1 LIRRTTVLLRV
12 ARWIGFALLAAT
24 VLVVGTWC
32 AIAVWFRYAGGD
44 LVRGALAAMIAVLA
58 VATVTSLVTS
68 RRRLAFTVYAGVIAV
83 VFGWWSTIR
92 PANDRDWQPDV
103 ARNATATIDNDH
115 LVVHNV
121 RNFNWRSDQDF
132 DQRWEQ
138 RSYDLLQLHD
148 VDLILSYWSGEAI
161 AHLIVSFGF
170 DDGERLDFSIETRK
184 ERGEEYSTIAGFFKQ
199 YELVIIA
206 ADERDIVRV
215 RSNVR
220 GEDVRIYRLRM
231 PPEYARQLLQE
242 YVDDMNVLSR
252 EPRWYNTATGN
263 CTTLVFGMV
272 HKLRPGLPLDYRIL
286 LSGYLPN
293 YAYDVGATDTS
304 IPFEQLRALSRIH
317 DKAVQADGDPDY
329 SRLIRVGIPVPR

>member
-1 LIRRTTVLLRV
+1 MPR
-12 ARWIGFALLAAT
+12 
-24 VLVVGTWC
+24 
-32 AIAVWFRYAGGD
+32 
-44 LVRGALAAMIAVLA
+44 
-58 VATVTSLVTS
+58 
-68 RRRLAFTVYAGVIAV
+68 VIAL
-83 VFGWWSTIR
+83 VFAWWSTIR
-92 PANDRDWQPDV
+92 PSNDRDWQPDV
-103 ARNATATIDNDH
+103 ARNVTATIDNDR
-115 LVVHNV
+115 LVVDNV

-132 DQRWEQ
+132 EQRWEQ
-138 RSYDLLQLHD
+138 RSYDLSQLQD

-170 DDGERLDFSIETRK
+170 ADGRRLDFSIETRK

-231 PPEYARQLLQE
+231 PPEYARRLLQE
-242 YVDDMNVLSR
+242 YVDDVNDLSR
-252 EPRWYNTATGN
+252 QPRWYNTATGN

-272 HKLRPGLPLDYRIL
+272 HTLRPGLPLDYRIL

-293 YAYDVGATDTS
+293 YAYDIGATDTS
-304 IPFEQLRALSRIH
+304 IPFEQLRALARIH
-317 DKAVQADGDPDY
+317 DKAKEADGDPDY
-329 SRLIRVGIPVPR
+329 SRLIRVGIPVPH